1 MIEISKQDW
10 KLFQEKVPVWQE
22 EYMDRLVREYVD
34 FLKSDKPASSKFWEL
49 EKKIK
54 EDKKNPGVQME
65 LRKSETV
72 WDIVM
77 MLREEV
83 ITRNDLEGFSAE
95 LIATVEDLLAR

>member
-22 EYMDRLVREYVD
+22 KYMERRIREYID
-34 FLKSDKPASSKFWEL
+34 FLESDKPASSKFWEL

-77 MLREEV
+77 MLRDEV
-83 ITRNDLEGFSAE
+83 ITRDDLAGFSTE

>member
-22 EYMDRLVREYVD
+22 KYIERLIGEYIE

-54 EDKKNPGVQME
+54 EDKKNPGVQLE
-65 LRKSETV
+65 LRKSEAV

-77 MLREEV
+77 MLRDEV
-83 ITRNDLEGFSAE
+83 ITRDDLAGFSAE
-95 LIATVEDLLAR
+95 LIATLEDLLAR

>member
-22 EYMDRLVREYVD
+22 KYMERLVRKYID
-34 FLKSDKPASSKFWEL
+34 FLESDKPASSKFWEL

-54 EDKKNPGVQME
+54 EDKKNPGVQLE
-65 LRKSETV
+65 LRKSEAV

-77 MLREEV
+77 MLRDEV
-83 ITRNDLEGFSAE
+83 IARDDLAGFSAE
-95 LIATVEDLLAR
+95 LTATVEDLLAR